1 MIFPEKR
8 GISRRS
14 FTSYCSTGT
23 LCLGMYEKTANVFG
37 GLLSFSGENENE
49 DSLFWAAAAC
59 WRRILAVYWH
69 EKTASRVWDVWDF
82 WLSFGSNCYVGKRS
96 FGTKNPLLIN
106 FLLATAAM
114 IKHNFEFRS
123 LSQFSSLENTMIGEK
138 FLMLLLS
145 LTPDSM
151 LTILINSCFTRGTEI
166 KGRKGGLTLAKMNL
180 HHFD

>member
-1 MIFPEKR
+1 MLEK
-8 GISRRS
+8 GV
-14 FTSYCSTGT
+14 
-23 LCLGMYEKTANVFG
+23 LEQ
-37 GLLSFSGENENE
+37 
-49 DSLFWAAAAC
+49 
-59 WRRILAVYWH
+59 
-69 EKTASRVWDVWDF
+69 
-82 WLSFGSNCYVGKRS
+82 
-96 FGTKNPLLIN
+96 KNPLLIN

>member
-49 DSLFWAAAAC
+49 DSLFWAAAC

-69 EKTASRVWDVWDF
+69 EKTASRVWDVWGF
-82 WLSFGSNCYVGKRS
+82 WLSFGSGCYMMLEKGVLEQKILFWS
-96 FGTKNPLLIN
+96 TFYLQQQWLSIILNFGLYRN
-106 FLLATAAM
+106 FHHFKM
-114 IKHNFEFRS
+114 RWF
-123 LSQFSSLENTMIGEK
+123 GEK
-138 FLMLLLS
+138 FSMLLLS

-151 LTILINSCFTRGTEI
+151 LLNLINSCFTKRDW
-166 KGRKGGLTLAKMNL
+166 N
-180 HHFD
+180 

>member
-1 MIFPEKR
+1 
-8 GISRRS
+8 
-14 FTSYCSTGT
+14 
-23 LCLGMYEKTANVFG
+23 MYEKTANVFG

-82 WLSFGSNCYVGKRS
+82 WLSFGLNCYTMLEKGVLEQ
-96 FGTKNPLLIN
+96 KNPLLIN
-106 FLLATAAM
+106 FLLATAVM

-123 LSQFSSLENTMIGEK
+123 LSQFSSLQNAMIGEK

-151 LTILINSCFTRGTEI
+151 LTNLINSCFTRGTEI
-166 KGRKGGLTLAKMNL
+166 KGRKGG
-180 HHFD
+180 